1 MTVKYF
7 TMKNWRG
14 GRMYLSWTD
23 SFTELAGDASL
34 LAAGVPPQS
43 VLTTEPV
50 AGRFSSHFFS
60 RILLFNKSAVGE

>member
-1 MTVKYF
+1 
-7 TMKNWRG
+7 
-14 GRMYLSWTD
+14 MYLSWAD

-50 AGRFSSHFFS
+50 AGRFSFHFFS
-60 RILLFNKSAVGE
+60 RILLFNKSAVGK